1 MAATSPPRLNHVAI
15 SMDPAILDEKG
26 RADILDFY
34 GDVFGWTEGD
44 NTGESGNPLIMM
56 TGAFGEFIYLLPGDP
71 WLVSPR
77 LDHFGLQV
85 TELSQLETILERAKA
100 RAAVDDR
107 VSVIDIDSR
116 TTHGPTHDYVLTN
129 AYIGFVLP
137 LMVELQY
144 ITKQEHAAV

>member
-1 MAATSPPRLNHVAI
+1 
-15 SMDPAILDEKG
+15 
-26 RADILDFY
+26 
-34 GDVFGWTEGD
+34 
-44 NTGESGNPLIMM
+44 
-56 TGAFGEFIYLLPGDP
+56 
-71 WLVSPR
+71 
-77 LDHFGLQV
+77 V
-85 TELSQLETILERAKA
+85 TELSQLESILERAKA

-144 ITKQEHAAV
+144 ITKQERAV